1 MIGGPIPYEG
11 SRFILLA
18 VFRPWRDSARWSC
31 IFGPFKSVRSGSG
44 RDDILQRKVLEI
56 GPCLYSLA
64 CTSHVLPDGGRGR
77 HNMSHFLEVLWAHFV
92 GTLSGSV
99 VKMQKKPVLLQIK
112 SQWLCVQES
121 KGGAGGGGDPSVY
134 PCIALAEGQK
144 NREKSF

>member
-99 VKMQKKPVLLQIK
+99 VKNDKKASASSNK
-112 SQWLCVQES
+112 
-121 KGGAGGGGDPSVY
+121 K
-134 PCIALAEGQK
+134 
-144 NREKSF
+144 